1 MTGSLGNSREVTAA
15 LIAAVGNARQFK
27 SGRELRAWLGLVPH
41 EHSSGERTTLLGIS
55 KRGDRYLRTLRIHG
69 ARSALRYAP
78 RKGDRNSLWLRALKE
93 RRGPNIAAV
102 AMANKN
108 ARVLW
113 ALLTRTE
120 DYRAAA

>member
-55 KRGDRYLRTLRIHG
+55 KRGDRYLRTLLIHG
-69 ARSALRYAP
+69 RVRHCVTP
-78 RKGDRNSLWLRALKE
+78 RVK
-93 RRGPNIAAV
+93 V
-102 AMANKN
+102 
-108 ARVLW
+108 
-113 ALLTRTE
+113 TE
-120 DYRAAA
+120 TVSGYEH